1 MKQRRAELTVQE
13 AWERGWLP
21 LQEILGRLPPE
32 CSLSEPTF
40 KLWRTREVIPLG
52 LDPAIGARSG
62 TRGGKEA
69 LWPPELEHFLRDA
82 CRLKE
87 YVYVRGQRP
96 RIPRGMKLT
105 PRMSIAAS
113 HASLRVMLWILGYQY
128 EITLLRESLVLT
140 LYQFRESAL
149 RRAARIQHRLDRT
162 SGDEEEALHH
172 LALRHARR
180 LVGDGLV
187 PGDISAGRRRPSK
200 WPDLKPALTP
210 QQATALDVMETWKH
224 LFFGG
229 LPGAEDRLYAGLSL
243 AGVPVPMWW
252 TVDSMESDIRQ
263 ASPEELEN
271 IRRQAQTVLVP
282 LHRIEQARRL
292 GMSNLEPAEF
302 AGLPEASRAFL
313 VPLIEAMQEY
323 LKREEFGARRLRH
336 FPLFAVTLLSLRRH
350 GTAQEVQ
357 MLDAWL
363 QEARET
369 LAPLNAMFA
378 ADEVRKILEGQG

>member
-1 MKQRRAELTVQE
+1 MKQRRAGLTVQE

-40 KLWRTREVIPLG
+40 KLWRAREVIPLG

-87 YVYVRGQRP
+87 YVYIRGQRP
-96 RIPRGMKLT
+96 RIPRGMKVT
-105 PRMSIAAS
+105 PQMRTAAS
-113 HASLRVMLWILGYQY
+113 HASLRVMLWILGYEY
-128 EITLLRESLVLT
+128 DLALLKDSLAFT

-149 RRAARIQHRLDRT
+149 RRAARIQRGLDRT

-180 LVGDGLV
+180 LIDDGLA
-187 PGDISAGRRRPSK
+187 PADGGAGRLRPGK
-200 WPDLKPALTP
+200 RPDLKAPLTT
-210 QQATALDVMETWKH
+210 QQATALDIMETWKH
-224 LFFGG
+224 LFFGDF
-229 LPGAEDRLYAGLSL
+229 PGAEDRLYAGLGL
-243 AGVPVPMWW
+243 AGVPVPVWW
-252 TVDSMESDIRQ
+252 TVDSMASDIRQ

-271 IRRQAQTVLVP
+271 IRRQARTVLVP

-302 AGLPEASRAFL
+302 AGLPNASRAFL
-313 VPLIEAMQEY
+313 VPLIEAMREY
-323 LKREEFGARRLRH
+323 LKREEFGARHLRH
-336 FPLFAVTLLSLRRH
+336 FPLLAVTFLSLRRH

-357 MLDAWL
+357 MLDVWL
-363 QEARET
+363 QEAQET
-369 LAPLNAMFA
+369 LAPLNAMLET
-378 ADEVRKILEGQG
+378 DEVRKILEGQG